1 MDKNTMDSEEA
12 NPLYAQLLCIHETC
26 VQFVEQAEESFSV
39 SISHL
44 DWDALSEAQR
54 ESVHEWHKSLR
65 IASQVIRGYSE
76 EVSLNELVNTSIGE
90 VLDDG

>member
-1 MDKNTMDSEEA
+1 MDSEEA

-44 DWDALSEAQR
+44 DWDSLSEAQR
-54 ESVHEWHKSLR
+54 ESVMEWHKNLQT
-65 IASQVIRGYSE
+65 AAQAIR
-76 EVSLNELVNTSIGE
+76 IGE
-90 VLDDG
+90 SDDG

>member
-1 MDKNTMDSEEA
+1 MDSEEA

-44 DWDALSEAQR
+44 DWDSLSEQQR
-54 ESVHEWHKSLR
+54 EDVMEWHKGLQAA
-65 IASQVIRGYSE
+65 ASVIR
-76 EVSLNELVNTSIGE
+76 IGE
-90 VLDDG
+90 SDDG

>member
-1 MDKNTMDSEEA
+1 MDSEEA

-44 DWDALSEAQR
+44 DWDSLSEDER
-54 ESVHEWHKSLR
+54 DSVMEWHKNLQT
-65 IASQVIRGYSE
+65 AAQAIR
-76 EVSLNELVNTSIGE
+76 IGE
-90 VLDDG
+90 SDDG